1 MAWFGTVSGAQ
12 VDEFAKS
19 LVQELAQHYPPPH
32 DEGGRKV
39 SQKKVVSVLENLI
52 GKARDFRKQ
61 HELGVYKKARLAN
74 TFRWELQ
81 EKGYSAKFIEFATEG
96 LVVGMTRKD

>member
-19 LVQELAQHYPPPH
+19 LVQELAQFYPPPR
-32 DEGGRKV
+32 EESARKV
-39 SQKKVVSVLENLI
+39 SQKKVLSVVDGI
-52 GKARDFRKQ
+52 FTKARDFRKQ
-61 HELGVYKKARLAN
+61 HKLGVYKKARLAN

-81 EKGYSAKFIEFATEG
+81 EKGYDAKFVDFVTEG